1 MKKEIKNKEAA
12 ERVKYI
18 VEGRRWFDKINGNTY
33 HSVTITDAANNKEIV
48 DIPITYGYDDQYRH
62 TAIDKLVEL
71 GLFKESD
78 RFNHELIRK
87 IFYFNVVDVSRKKD
101 L

>member
-1 MKKEIKNKEAA
+1 ML
-12 ERVKYI
+12 KYI

-33 HSVTITDAANNKEIV
+33 HKVYITDARNNSFV
-48 DIPITYGYDDQYRH
+48 FGSPLTYGYDDQYRQ
-62 TAIDKLVEL
+62 TAFDWLIAN

-78 RFNHELIRK
+78 RFNHDKIRK
-87 IFYFNVVDVSRKKD
+87 EFYFNVVDVLRKRD